1 MMPVVIDHED
11 ARGLAADLETALDA
25 REGAQSLLDSFEGRL
40 EIEADAAG
48 GEGIEDVVAAR
59 HLNRD
64 GPQDTATMQ
73 DLELGLDAGER
84 EAPGG
89 EIRARLEP
97 VGDHALL
104 DLGDHLLDVGLVE
117 AEHGRPV

>member
-1 MMPVVIDHED
+1 
-11 ARGLAADLETALDA
+11 TALDA
-25 REGAQSLLDSFEGRL
+25 REGAQGLLDSLEGRL
-40 EIEADAAG
+40 EIEAYADG

-59 HLNRD
+59 HLDRD

-73 DLELGLDAGER
+73 DLELGLHAGER

-104 DLGDHLLDVGLVE
+104 DLGDHLLNVGLVE
-117 AEHGRPV
+117 AEHGRAVERPLVDEGQEGRPDR